1 MEFYSSRFIFIS
13 NYYLLIV
20 NILLMLL
27 FSLVFKKKTKTKKI
41 ESRFQYFWTRLPP
54 FYVCFFSLE
63 LLQEANSEPSQ
74 LNFEVIVEISWWNT
88 WRLGNGCLQNTFDD
102 EGVTSVVPHWLY
114 LNDNAFPWCCKRHSH
129 VTRDDDDRTVRD
141 AFPLCL
147 AVVVETGN
155 HRQSSIHRTKWQN
168 NDNMVWPVGGVAYHQ
183 ESQKG
188 AKQRTTLGI
197 RINDTTV
204 VDLMQSRSVRYFQP
218 SRRLEEILFPSFV
231 LLVKQEHEQE
241 MRSLT

>member
-1 MEFYSSRFIFIS
+1 MEFYSSCFIFNS

-27 FSLVFKKKTKTKKI
+27 FSLVFKKQKKQKKLNHV
-41 ESRFQYFWTRLPP
+41 SNTFGRGFHRSTC
-54 FYVCFFSLE
+54 VFFSLE

-74 LNFEVIVEISWWNT
+74 LNFEVIDEISWWNT
-88 WRLGNGCLQNTFDD
+88 WRLGNGCLHNTFDD

-147 AVVVETGN
+147 AVVVETTGN
-155 HRQSSIHRTKWQN
+155 RPFIVL
-168 NDNMVWPVGGVAYHQ
+168 NDKIMTIWCGQWG
-183 ESQKG
+183 
-188 AKQRTTLGI
+188 
-197 RINDTTV
+197 
-204 VDLMQSRSVRYFQP
+204 RSLP
-218 SRRLEEILFPSFV
+218 SRKSKRCQTEDDTW
-231 LLVKQEHEQE
+231 H
-241 MRSLT
+241 

>member
-74 LNFEVIVEISWWNT
+74 LNFEVIVEIS
-88 WRLGNGCLQNTFDD
+88 
-102 EGVTSVVPHWLY
+102 
-114 LNDNAFPWCCKRHSH
+114 
-129 VTRDDDDRTVRD
+129 
-141 AFPLCL
+141 
-147 AVVVETGN
+147 
-155 HRQSSIHRTKWQN
+155 
-168 NDNMVWPVGGVAYHQ
+168 
-183 ESQKG
+183 
-188 AKQRTTLGI
+188 
-197 RINDTTV
+197 
-204 VDLMQSRSVRYFQP
+204 
-218 SRRLEEILFPSFV
+218 
-231 LLVKQEHEQE
+231 
-241 MRSLT
+241 

>member
-41 ESRFQYFWTRLPP
+41 ESRFQYFWTRLLP

-74 LNFEVIVEISWWNT
+74 LNFEVIDEISWWNT

-102 EGVTSVVPHWLY
+102 EGVTSVVP
-114 LNDNAFPWCCKRHSH
+114 
-129 VTRDDDDRTVRD
+129 
-141 AFPLCL
+141 PLAL
-147 AVVVETGN
+147 
-155 HRQSSIHRTKWQN
+155 
-168 NDNMVWPVGGVAYHQ
+168 P
-183 ESQKG
+183 
-188 AKQRTTLGI
+188 QR
-197 RINDTTV
+197 
-204 VDLMQSRSVRYFQP
+204 
-218 SRRLEEILFPSFV
+218 
-231 LLVKQEHEQE
+231 
-241 MRSLT
+241 

>member
-27 FSLVFKKKTKTKKI
+27 FSLVYKNKKNWITFPILLDAASTVL
-41 ESRFQYFWTRLPP
+41 R
-54 FYVCFFSLE
+54 VFFSLE

-74 LNFEVIVEISWWNT
+74 LNFEVIDEISWWNT

-114 LNDNAFPWCCKRHSH
+114 LNDNAFPWCCKRHTH
-129 VTRDDDDRTVRD
+129 VTRDDNDRTVRD

-147 AVVVETGN
+147 AVVVETTDN
-155 HRQSSIHRTKWQN
+155 CPFIVL
-168 NDNMVWPVGGVAYHQ
+168 NDKIMTIWRGQWG
-183 ESQKG
+183 
-188 AKQRTTLGI
+188 
-197 RINDTTV
+197 
-204 VDLMQSRSVRYFQP
+204 RSLP
-218 SRRLEEILFPSFV
+218 SRKSKRCQTEDDTW
-231 LLVKQEHEQE
+231 H
-241 MRSLT
+241 

>member
-1 MEFYSSRFIFIS
+1 MEFYSSCFIFIS

-74 LNFEVIVEISWWNT
+74 LNFEVIDEISWWNT

-147 AVVVETGN
+147 AVVVETTDN
-155 HRQSSIHRTKWQN
+155 CPFIVL
-168 NDNMVWPVGGVAYHQ
+168 NDKIMTIWRGQWG
-183 ESQKG
+183 
-188 AKQRTTLGI
+188 
-197 RINDTTV
+197 
-204 VDLMQSRSVRYFQP
+204 RSLP
-218 SRRLEEILFPSFV
+218 SRKSKSDQTV
-231 LLVKQEHEQE
+231 DDTWH
-241 MRSLT
+241 